1 MQLKVLTEFKCFY
14 YTSKL
19 YNKHTHLRTVKL
31 TMGTKRRVPAYYIAA
46 RQLLE
51 HKWDTNKNELSHSFQ

>member
-1 MQLKVLTEFKCFY
+1 MIYIGWMVT
-14 YTSKL
+14 TI
-19 YNKHTHLRTVKL
+19 KHTYLRTVKL
-31 TMGTKRRVPAYYIAA
+31 TIGVKRRVPAYYIAA